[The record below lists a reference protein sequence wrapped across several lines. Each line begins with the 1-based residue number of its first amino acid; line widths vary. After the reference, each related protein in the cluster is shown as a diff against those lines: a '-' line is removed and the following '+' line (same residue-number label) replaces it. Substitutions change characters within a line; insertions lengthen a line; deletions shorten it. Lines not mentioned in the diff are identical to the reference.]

1 MGRKL
6 RNDTPSGLT
15 EVGGMILFGNGACV
29 VGSIT
34 LISVQGSPKLMLQ
47 LWEKSPLR
55 SRAVGMVDLAI
66 EPERNCRV
74 NSWDAKKNG
83 FFLSLLKSAG
93 INRGPPPPQPATL
106 SR

>member
-1 MGRKL
+1 MGRKFK
-6 RNDTPSGLT
+6 NDAPSGLAK
-15 EVGGMILFGNGACV
+15 VGGMTLPGYGACV

-74 NSWDAKKNG
+74 NSCDAKKKS
-83 FFLSLLKSAG
+83 FFFSLLKSPG
-93 INRGPPPPQPATL
+93 TKTGPPRLQPAML
-106 SR
+106 YR